1 MEVNFL
7 KYSFCTHL
15 IWMLKIKSYK
25 KINFKKKKI
34 MINELKK
41 VISKV
46 EKLKDEEQRQ
56 IAKMLE
62 DEINWDFTLQNSQE
76 KLNILAKEA
85 IHEYKNRKTEQT
97 DW

>member
-1 MEVNFL
+1 
-7 KYSFCTHL
+7 
-15 IWMLKIKSYK
+15 
-25 KINFKKKKI
+25 